1 MPLTIEQGEAA
12 AAIVQ
17 RLKDADVALAGL
29 IARIADCVAGNA
41 RIVRMAADLADGT
54 SIRADV
60 ELTPEESATLLDG
73 VRTLVEAK
81 RQADVGALAALG

>member
-29 IARIADCVAGNA
+29 TARIADCTAGTA

-60 ELTPEESATLLDG
+60 ELTPEESATLLGG
-73 VRTLVEAK
+73 VKSLVEAK
-81 RQADVGALAALG
+81 RQANLEALTALG